1 MGSYY
6 RAHYYSPD
14 MGRFISE
21 DSYGFASGDV
31 NFYAYALG
39 NPISYSD
46 PSGHIAWF
54 VVLIWAGIEIALSI
68 YDALR
73 EERHFWILVKP
84 QKRKQFQLYHLV
96 SDLRRAARYQWREGG
111 KLGAGQLADN
121 NEDQA
126 MYEFTAVVSVEEDG
140 YCIVVQIGR

>member
-1 MGSYY
+1 MRRLWRHPTKSGLYYY

-46 PSGHIAWF
+46 PSGDIAWF
-54 VVLIWAGIEIALSI
+54 VVLPLIWAGIEIALSI
-68 YDALR
+68 YDAI
-73 EERHFWILVKP
+73 ERGKTLLDSCETTETMDHVHLEVGGAAWSHAMAGW
-84 QKRKQFQLYHLV
+84 RKCPCWVPSSSCCSPKWRGESLV
-96 SDLRRAARYQWREGG
+96 SKVG
-111 KLGAGQLADN
+111 
-121 NEDQA
+121 
-126 MYEFTAVVSVEEDG
+126 
-140 YCIVVQIGR
+140 